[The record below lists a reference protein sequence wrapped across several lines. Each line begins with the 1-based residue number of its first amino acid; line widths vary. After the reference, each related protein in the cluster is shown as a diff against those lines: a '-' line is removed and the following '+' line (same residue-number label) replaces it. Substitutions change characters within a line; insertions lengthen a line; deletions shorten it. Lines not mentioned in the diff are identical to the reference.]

1 MYQNYTTG
9 QTALTLNLDFTIPNN
24 HLATVIGW
32 FVDSIPEDVL
42 LGDSAKTGRPAYHP
56 AMMLKILLFAY
67 SRRVFSGRKIALM
80 LEENLPMMVLAEH
93 QQISYHTIN
102 NFRSSDHANELV
114 KKCFL
119 YFTNLL
125 EQEGLINEGAIFI
138 DGTKIEAD
146 ANRYSFVWRK
156 AVEKY
161 HEKLKGQAVELYDE
175 LIAKEVV
182 KAMAK
187 EQVQTSQ
194 GLTEL
199 AQETEAEIEKL
210 TEEIAQEPK
219 AIPGGSARKAK
230 RRALKKLLHK
240 LRKDYVPRMKKYEE
254 AEEVF
259 AGRNSYS
266 KTDHDATFMH
276 MKEDHMKNGQ
286 LKPGYNIQ
294 VATTDQ
300 YVVDFAL
307 YPNPTDFK
315 TLEPFLKQMTTM
327 DKFDKIVADAGYG
340 SEYNYSMLEE
350 EYSDKQYYIP
360 YTMYEKE
367 QTRKYKN
374 DPTKL
379 ANWFYDEEDDYY
391 LDQNGVRFSF
401 KCYSRRKDKSTGQ
414 VRDFKVYEADK
425 FQLTPELER
434 LAKTKSGRQRQVR
447 YNPNWQY
454 LKEKAKGVLQSPEG
468 RYIYSKRKYDVEPV
482 FGHLKNV
489 FGMRRTHLRGKKKVE
504 TDVGIAFM
512 MMNLSKYWN
521 RRWSKDQSSL
531 HKNKNNKKKTVKQLK
546 LRVGLIV
553 FWYLKVSFF
562 PDTFLLGKKNEGES
576 MSLKYIAEIL
586 PALLSGAGMTLS
598 IFFWTLILATPLGI
612 LVSLGEKSK
621 FKPLRWLVNFYVW
634 IMRGTPLLLQLIFVF
649 YGLPIIHIV
658 FPRYQAALFA
668 FVLNYAAYF
677 AEIFRGG
684 FQSIDEGQ
692 FEAAK
697 VLRLSRWQTMTKI
710 IIPQVIKIVL
720 PSIGNEV
727 INLVKDSSLVYVIG
741 LGDLLRA
748 GNVAMARDVTLVPLV
763 LVGVIYLLLI
773 GICAFVLKKL
783 ENHFSYYK

>member
-1 MYQNYTTG
+1 MYQNYTIG
-9 QTALTLNLDFTIPNN
+9 QTALTLNLDFAIPHN
-24 HLATVIGW
+24 HLANTISW

-42 LGDSAKTGRPAYHP
+42 LGNTAKTGRPAYNP

-67 SRRVFSGRKIALM
+67 SRRVFSGRKIELM
-80 LEENLPMMVLAEH
+80 LEENVPMMALAEH

-102 NFRSSDHANELV
+102 NFRSSKHANELV
-114 KKCFL
+114 KKSFL

-125 EQEGLINEGAIFI
+125 EAEGLINEGAIFI

-146 ANRYSFVWRK
+146 ANRYTFVWRK
-156 AVEKY
+156 AVEKF
-161 HEKLKGQAVELYDE
+161 HDKLKGQAVELYDE

-187 EQVQTSQ
+187 EKVQTSQ
-194 GLTEL
+194 GLAEL

-210 TEEIAQEPK
+210 TEEIEQEPK
-219 AIPGGSARKAK
+219 AIPGGSPRKA
-230 RRALKKLLHK
+230 RRRGLKKLLHK

-254 AEEVF
+254 AKEIF

-294 VATTDQ
+294 AATTDQ

-307 YPNPTDFK
+307 YPNPTDFR
-315 TLEPFLKQMTTM
+315 TFEPFLKQMTTL

-350 EYSDKQYYIP
+350 EYSDKKYYIP

-367 QTRKYKN
+367 KTRKHRN

-379 ANWFYDEEDDYY
+379 ANWFYDEKDDYY
-391 LDQNGVRFSF
+391 LDQNGVRFNF
-401 KCYSRRKDKSTGQ
+401 KYYSQRKDRSTGQ
-414 VRDFKVYEADK
+414 VRDFKVYEADE

-454 LKEKAKGVLQSPEG
+454 LKEKAKAVLQSPEG
-468 RYIYSKRKYDVEPV
+468 RHIYSMRKYDVEPI

-489 FGMRRTHLRGKKKVE
+489 FGMRRTHFRGKKKVE
-504 TDVGIAFM
+504 TDIGIAFM

-521 RRWSKDQSSL
+521 RRWSKDQFSL
-531 HKNKNNKKKTVKQLK
+531 FKNKNRQKKTVKQLK

-553 FWYLKVSFF
+553 FQYLRVSFF
-562 PDTFLLGKKNEGES
+562 PDTLLDLCYFDLIHQSFPK
-576 MSLKYIAEIL
+576 
-586 PALLSGAGMTLS
+586 ALRQQPVDQLTLA
-598 IFFWTLILATPLGI
+598 IPLAKIP
-612 LVSLGEKSK
+612 SSQSHRK
-621 FKPLRWLVNFYVW
+621 
-634 IMRGTPLLLQLIFVF
+634 
-649 YGLPIIHIV
+649 HIV
-658 FPRYQAALFA
+658 QTKLDS
-668 FVLNYAAYF
+668 
-677 AEIFRGG
+677 FRRSPCDQTCRPMS
-684 FQSIDEGQ
+684 FQPSTYGYDRCLHQ
-692 FEAAK
+692 H
-697 VLRLSRWQTMTKI
+697 RLK
-710 IIPQVIKIVL
+710 
-720 PSIGNEV
+720 
-727 INLVKDSSLVYVIG
+727 
-741 LGDLLRA
+741 
-748 GNVAMARDVTLVPLV
+748 
-763 LVGVIYLLLI
+763 
-773 GICAFVLKKL
+773 
-783 ENHFSYYK
+783 SYRE